1 MKEKKYFQFNKYP
14 LYNGTKL
21 WIPDGYMRSITNKV
35 YRRYPNPEKQYSECT
50 IQNVRNVDLFKF
62 EKWDKG
68 FKSDT
73 EGIVCDLISNNGS
86 STMPGIYI
94 THKQIG
100 TFVRNETKA
109 MLADFDKTYTET

>member
-1 MKEKKYFQFNKYP
+1 MKEEKHFQFNKYP

-21 WIPDGYMRSITNKV
+21 WIPNGYTRSVTNRM
-35 YRRYPNPEKQYSECT
+35 YRRYPNPEKQYTEYT
-50 IQNVRNVDLFKF
+50 IENVDLDKS

-68 FKSDT
+68 FKSDI

-86 STMPGIYI
+86 TSTSRIYI

-109 MLADFDKTYTET
+109 MLADFDKTYP